1 MLKKILIIL
10 IVIIIILINLTIIKI
25 DNNKGKISINKP
37 IFINDNDNSIGYLKI
52 EKINLNEK
60 LYNINSKENNIEKNI
75 TILKESIF
83 PDKENS
89 IVFIA
94 AHSGVGK
101 IAYFEKLDELNTND
115 EVTLTINKKTYKY
128 VVKEYWEEKKNGY
141 INVNKDNKKQLILTT
156 CSPNKK
162 NYQLV
167 INCIEKESK

>member
-25 DNNKGKISINKP
+25 DNNKEKISINKP

-101 IAYFEKLDELNTND
+101 IAYFEKLDELNIND

>member
-10 IVIIIILINLTIIKI
+10 IVIIIILINLSIIKI
-25 DNNKGKISINKP
+25 DNNKERIYINKP

-52 EKINLNEK
+52 DKINLNEK

-115 EVTLTINKKTYKY
+115 EVTLIINKKTYKY